1 MMPLQHEAVE
11 GVTEGVEGMITSL
24 QIQGYRGFERFEM
37 SGLGRVTLLVG
48 TNNCGKT
55 SVLEALYLLAL
66 RGDPWALWQ
75 IVWRR
80 GERVIVERDPG
91 IIPVVRRPQHELDI
105 HHLFRGHE
113 LPVGAKFT
121 ISSKNQAPEHTISFA
136 ISEMSVKERTELF
149 GSAEDGAIPSRLVL
163 QIKGTPAPAVSV
175 LPISRSGGVSTDVL
189 ETPSLRRTRRR
200 SGPVTPAQFVT
211 PESLTGEELSSLWG
225 DRISLR
231 PDEELV
237 LRALQFLDRDIERVA
252 VQTTQP
258 QYYGSFTRGGFIAK
272 IKGLEQP
279 IPIGSMGDG
288 MWRILAMAIA
298 ITQCKGGFLLV
309 DEIDAGLHYTVMA
322 DMWKLIYR
330 AAEEFNVQVFATTHS
345 YDCVCSLAPMCH
357 SSGDGHSITVQR
369 VEAGKSKAI
378 PYNEAEIKTAV
389 ERGLEIR

>member
-1 MMPLQHEAVE
+1 MPLQHEAVE
-11 GVTEGVEGMITSL
+11 GVPQGVKGMINSL

-55 SVLEALYLLAL
+55 SVLEALYLLAA
-66 RGDPWALWQ
+66 RGNPWAIYQ

-80 GERVIVERDPG
+80 GEGVIGELNPRQ
-91 IIPVVRRPQHELDI
+91 PQAELDI

-113 LPVGAKFT
+113 LPVGAEFT
-121 ISSKNQAPEHTISFA
+121 ISARNQASEHTVSFA
-136 ISEMSVKERTELF
+136 ISKMSAKERMELF
-149 GSAEDGAIPSRLVL
+149 GHAENGAIPSRLVL
-163 QIKGTPAPAVSV
+163 QIKGTPAPIVSV
-175 LPISRSGGVSTDVL
+175 LPLSRHGGVSTDVP
-189 ETPSLRRTRRR
+189 ETQLLALLPDPLTA
-200 SGPVTPAQFVT
+200 AQFVT
-211 PESLTGEELSSLWG
+211 PGSLTGGELSRLW
-225 DRISLR
+225 DRISLT
-231 PDEELV
+231 PDEGLV

-252 VQTTQP
+252 VQTSQP
-258 QYYGSFTRGGFIAK
+258 QYFGSFTRGGFIAK

-279 IPIGSMGDG
+279 VPIGSMGDG
-288 MWRILAMAIA
+288 MWRMLAMAIA

-345 YDCVCSLAPMCH
+345 YDCVYSLAQLCQ
-357 SSGDGHSITVQR
+357 SSGECQSITVQR
-369 VEAGKSKAI
+369 IEAGKPKAI
-378 PYNEAEIKTAV
+378 PYSEAEIKTAA